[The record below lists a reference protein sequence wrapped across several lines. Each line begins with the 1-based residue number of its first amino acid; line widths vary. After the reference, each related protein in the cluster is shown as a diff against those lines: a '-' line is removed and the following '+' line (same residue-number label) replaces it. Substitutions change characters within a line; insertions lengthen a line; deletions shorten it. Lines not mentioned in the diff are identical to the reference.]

1 MCRQNSQIP
10 TGKKKEKKENHTGF
24 VGIRGT
30 FITEVKY
37 VSSRT
42 RLEREREREKGKE
55 RDFGKTNH
63 H

>member
-1 MCRQNSQIP
+1 MYVGSDETPKYQQ
-10 TGKKKEKKENHTGF
+10 GKKRKKKENHTGF

-42 RLEREREREKGKE
+42 RLGREKGKE
-55 RDFGKTNH
+55 RGL
-63 H
+63 